1 MTITDQPNAPTG
13 ETEDISDPFLS
24 PKNGGTEILLIRH
37 ADALPDAAEVVLDGA
52 YNSQALSELG
62 RRQGRALAE
71 RLRTTTLAAIYS
83 SPIPRARQTAAPT
96 AEALGLDVRIDD
108 GLREVEVGPIGPIG
122 PDLPPGAS
130 GEDMS
135 RALRRRLNEIAAVA
149 LTTGMWSSIPG
160 SEGSGDLRARATD
173 VVNQL
178 AAGYP
183 GQRVAMVS
191 HGGTIN
197 AYIAAMLGVERDYF
211 FPCANTSI
219 SVVRVKGA
227 RRLLLGLNDVAHL
240 QKGGLM

>member
-1 MTITDQPNAPTG
+1 MTIAGQPNAPTG
-13 ETEDISDPFLS
+13 ETEEIRDPFLS

-37 ADALPDAAEVVLDGA
+37 GDALPDAAEVVLDGA
-52 YNSQALSELG
+52 YNSQTLSELG
-62 RRQGRALAE
+62 RHQARALAE
-71 RLRTTTLAAIYS
+71 RLRTMTLAAIYS

-108 GLREVEVGPIGPIG
+108 GLREVEVGHIG

-130 GEDMS
+130 GEDIA

-149 LTTGMWSSIPG
+149 LSTGMWSSIPG
-160 SEGSGDLRARATD
+160 SEGSAALRARATD
-173 VVNQL
+173 VVNRL
-178 AAGYP
+178 AVGYP

-240 QKGGLM
+240 QEDGLI

>member
-1 MTITDQPNAPTG
+1 MIISGQPNAPTG

-62 RRQGRALAE
+62 RRQARALAE

-108 GLREVEVGPIGPIG
+108 GLREVEVGHIG
-122 PDLPPGAS
+122 PDLPPGS
-130 GEDMS
+130 SNEDIA
-135 RALRRRLNEIAAVA
+135 RALRSRLNEIATVA
-149 LTTGMWSSIPG
+149 LTTGKWSSIPG
-160 SEGSGDLRARATD
+160 SEGSSDLRARASE
-173 VVNQL
+173 VVNRL

-183 GQRVAMVS
+183 GRRVAMVS

-219 SVVRVKGA
+219 SVVRVKGE

-240 QKGGLM
+240 QKGGLI

>member
-1 MTITDQPNAPTG
+1 MTITGQSNAPTG

-62 RRQGRALAE
+62 RRQARALAE

-83 SPIPRARQTAAPT
+83 SPIPRARQTASPT

-108 GLREVEVGPIGPIG
+108 GLREVEVGHIG
-122 PDLPPGAS
+122 PDLPLGAS
-130 GEDMS
+130 GEDIA

-160 SEGSGDLRARATD
+160 SEGSSDLRARATD
-173 VVNQL
+173 VVNRL

-197 AYIAAMLGVERDYF
+197 AYIAAMLDVERDYF

-219 SVVRVKGA
+219 SVVRVKGE

-240 QKGGLM
+240 QKSGLM

>member
-1 MTITDQPNAPTG
+1 MTIPVQPNAPTG

-62 RRQGRALAE
+62 RRQARALAE
-71 RLRTTTLAAIYS
+71 RLRTTSLAAIYS

-108 GLREVEVGPIGPIG
+108 GLREVEVGHIG

-130 GEDMS
+130 SEDIA
-135 RALRRRLNEIAAVA
+135 RALRRRLHEIAAVA
-149 LTTGMWSSIPG
+149 LTTGLWSSIPG
-160 SEGSGDLRARATD
+160 SEGSSDLRARATD
-173 VVNQL
+173 VVNRL

-219 SVVRVKGA
+219 SVVRVKGE